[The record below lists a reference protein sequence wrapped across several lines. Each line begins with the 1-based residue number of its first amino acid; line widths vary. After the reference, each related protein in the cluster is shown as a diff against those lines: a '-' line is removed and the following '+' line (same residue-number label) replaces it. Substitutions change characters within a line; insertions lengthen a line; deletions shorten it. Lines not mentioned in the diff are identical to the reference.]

1 MRRLI
6 GFLFLLVLIAG
17 ALLIGFSYSGLL
29 VPDQTRVTQPVDL
42 DVD

>member
-17 ALLIGFSYSGLL
+17 VLLIGFSYSGFL
-29 VPDQTRVTQPVDL
+29 VPDQTRITQPVDL
-42 DVD
+42 DVN